1 MNKYLFV
8 FLFGILIFLT
18 IHQKYIFKHSSE
30 IKSSYLYTELQHSHM
45 ENGKYKRIGILW
57 MDRKTVKPLNGL
69 VYDYARDGSRIEFGF
84 LKNGYQDGVWNF
96 FHENGQASMEN
107 IYINGEFIE
116 TTKRWD
122 VNGALIEQS
131 YDANITN

>member
-1 MNKYLFV
+1 MKFKKSFCLEPIIYC
-8 FLFGILIFLT
+8 
-18 IHQKYIFKHSSE
+18 QKSICLHS
-30 IKSSYLYTELQHSHM
+30 
-45 ENGKYKRIGILW
+45 
-57 MDRKTVKPLNGL
+57 KPLNGL
-69 VYDYARDGSRIEFGF
+69 VYDYVGDWSRIEFGF

-131 YDANITN
+131 YDAHINN